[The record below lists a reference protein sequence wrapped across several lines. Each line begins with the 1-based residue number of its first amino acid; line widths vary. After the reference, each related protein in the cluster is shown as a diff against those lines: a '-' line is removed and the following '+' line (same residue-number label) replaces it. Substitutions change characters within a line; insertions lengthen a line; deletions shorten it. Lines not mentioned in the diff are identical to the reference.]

1 MKNLLR
7 PYFSAFIM
15 GTVLFATTSCG
26 GDDPKPV
33 VDEGELITTV
43 TLNLV
48 PEGKGQ
54 NVTATFRDVDGPGGV
69 NATVETLNL
78 APNTTYTGTVSFY
91 DDSNAA
97 LSKDI
102 TLEIAAEGDE
112 HQVFYDVLNTV
123 TGQNLQNNL
132 SVTERN
138 NDAKGLPLGLQAKF
152 ITMSSSSGS
161 LRVTLKHQPG
171 MKNASSGI
179 TVGETDVEVTFPV
192 VIQ

>member
-7 PYFSAFIM
+7 PYLTAFMM
-15 GTVLFATTSCG
+15 GTIVFAASSCD
-26 GDDPKPV
+26 GDEPKPV
-33 VDEGELITTV
+33 VEEKEQITTV

-54 NVTATFRDVDGPGGV
+54 NVTATFRDADGPGGV
-69 NATVETLNL
+69 NATVEALNL

-91 DDSNAA
+91 DDSNAT
-97 LSKDI
+97 SEDI
-102 TLEIAAEGDE
+102 TPEIEEEGEE
-112 HQVFYDVLNTV
+112 HQVFYEVLNTV
-123 TGQNLQNNL
+123 TGQNLQDNL

-138 NDAKGLPLGLQAKF
+138 NDVNGLPLGLQAKF
-152 ITMSSSSGS
+152 TTAATSSGG

-171 MKNASSGI
+171 EKNASSGI
-179 TVGETDVEVTFPV
+179 ETGETDVEVTFPV